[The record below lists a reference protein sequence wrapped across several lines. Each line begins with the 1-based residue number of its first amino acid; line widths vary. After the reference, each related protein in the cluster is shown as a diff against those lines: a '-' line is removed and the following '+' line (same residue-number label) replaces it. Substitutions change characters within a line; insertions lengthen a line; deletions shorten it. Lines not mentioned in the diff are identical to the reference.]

1 MNKIRYVIL
10 FFLVVITI
18 IFSLNYL
25 KNSDFE
31 KVNLQIKDK
40 ILKDYELLL
49 KELEDT
55 AEFVY
60 FTEIIK
66 SNKIVD
72 IISSEKN
79 EMRLKNLLY
88 DAIEA
93 EYSYYT
99 TLGVFDISFY
109 SVDGVQILNF
119 KDLNFK
125 DPLTI
130 SLIEKVINSKKSKKH
145 IKMFQMRDIWSFQNQ
160 YLIKI

>member
-60 FTEIIK
+60 VTEIIK
-66 SNKIVD
+66 SNKIID

-93 EYSYYT
+93 EYSY
-99 TLGVFDISFY
+99 
-109 SVDGVQILNF
+109 
-119 KDLNFK
+119 
-125 DPLTI
+125 
-130 SLIEKVINSKKSKKH
+130 
-145 IKMFQMRDIWSFQNQ
+145 
-160 YLIKI
+160 